1 MIIIKYEDKNFLDL
15 SEAEQEQIFMRGR
28 KETVYV
34 EDVNGDK
41 FQVLDLTKGLEHE

>member
-15 SEAEQEQIFMRGR
+15 SEAEQEQIFILSRR
-28 KETVYV
+28 ETVCV
-34 EDVNGDK
+34 EDANGEK